1 MEYFGLLLAILIGVS
16 IGLLGAG
23 GSILTVPLLV
33 YVFQVDPIVATSY
46 SLFVV
51 GFTSLFGVV
60 PHLKKGNLN
69 VKIAVIFGIPSL
81 LGMILT
87 RRYLLPAIPDSFD
100 VFGWEIEKGSAVL
113 FLLATLMIISSLKM
127 IQTKPQSAVIDE
139 EEDQSKARLILIGV
153 GFGIG
158 VLSGL
163 VGVGGGFLIIP
174 ALTLLAGVSMKKAM
188 GTSLLIIACN
198 GIIGFFSKV
207 DTESIHI
214 YFLITITLIATIG
227 MILGYFLSTKFSNAK
242 LKRFFGFFIMILAV
256 WIFIM
261 GG

>member
-33 YVFQVDPIVATSY
+33 YVFHVDPIVATSY

-51 GFTSLFGVV
+51 GFTSLFGVI
-60 PHLKKGNLN
+60 PHLKSKSLNL
-69 VKIAVIFGIPSL
+69 KIALFFGIPSL
-81 LGMILT
+81 VGMILT
-87 RRYLLPAIPDSFD
+87 RRFILPSIPETFSIFNWEVDKGHGILILLS
-100 VFGWEIEKGSAVL
+100 
-113 FLLATLMIISSLKM
+113 TLMLISSVKM
-127 IQTKPQSAVIDE
+127 MQSKPGKGGF
-139 EEDQSKARLILIGV
+139 EEDEDENKAKLLLIGV

-158 VLSGL
+158 ILSGL

-174 ALTLLAGVSMKKAM
+174 ALTLLAGVSIKKAM

-207 DTESIHI
+207 DVSQIHL
-214 YFLITITLIATIG
+214 YFLLTITAIATIG
-227 MILGYFLSTKFSNAK
+227 MILGYFLSTKISSAK
-242 LKRFFGFFIMILAV
+242 LKRFFGFFIFALAIWIL
-256 WIFIM
+256 FM
-261 GG
+261 GV